1 LNLTNAHSYSAAR
14 PCITHR
20 VHHFVNTTCNNTVFS
35 YTTIC
40 VMAPPKKTE
49 LPIAAQPQIARL
61 YQAAATLGDT
71 TPAQIARRLNT
82 SVQSVGNWASRGIS
96 KEAALAAQNTYG
108 FDANWLLGE
117 NDVARSL
124 TAADNRKPPL
134 GSTNNPDYVRF
145 PLLAGFAGAGRGDY
159 VGSHPEIVN
168 SIEVTREWA
177 SQKLGAVPLEAVRV
191 ITARGDSMRGQY
203 NDGDLVFVDS
213 RIQTFDADSAYVYRW
228 NSRVQIKRL
237 QFIGHNRVRVLSK
250 NLDYPI
256 LDVNLDELEIGGR
269 ALAVWTLKEF

>member
-1 LNLTNAHSYSAAR
+1 M
-14 PCITHR
+14 
-20 VHHFVNTTCNNTVFS
+20 CNNAVFS

-40 VMAPPKKTE
+40 VMAAPKKTE
-49 LPIAAQPQIARL
+49 PPIAAQTQIARL

-124 TAADNRKPPL
+124 IAAGNRNQPQ
-134 GSTNNPDYVRF
+134 NPTDMASRPDHVRF
-145 PLLAGFAGAGRGDY
+145 QLLAGFAGQGRGDY
-159 VGSHPEIVN
+159 IGSHPEIVD
-168 SIEVTREWA
+168 SVEVTREWA
-177 SQKLGAVPLEAVRV
+177 SQKLGAVPLEVVRV
-191 ITARGDSMRGQY
+191 ITGRGDSMRGQY

-228 NSRVQIKRL
+228 NGRVQIKRL
-237 QFIGHNRVRVLSK
+237 QFIGQNRVRVLSK
-250 NLDYPI
+250 NLDYPV